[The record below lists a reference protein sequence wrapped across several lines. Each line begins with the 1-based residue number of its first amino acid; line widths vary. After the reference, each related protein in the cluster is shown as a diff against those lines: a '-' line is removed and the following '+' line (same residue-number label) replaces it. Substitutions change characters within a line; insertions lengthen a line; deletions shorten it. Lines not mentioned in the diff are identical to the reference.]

1 MRSLIKLLFVLLIC
15 LIGIGFYRGWFTTVQ
30 PENIDPKGNKVNVN
44 MSVDEGKMKSDVK
57 RAKQKVKEEI
67 RELEGKGKDN
77 QSRPTG
83 VVN

>member
-1 MRSLIKLLFVLLIC
+1 MLLIC
-15 LIGIGFYRGWFTTVQ
+15 LIGIGFYRGWFRLSTQ
-30 PENIDPKGNKVNVN
+30 NIDPKGNKVNVN